1 MTSRAARRKRRKK
14 ALITLSDGQTV
25 PQPATGRDRAPRE
38 PQEDARAVVF
48 AVRARACP
56 VANPAD
62 LALPWLGCD
71 QGRCI
76 HVLRR
81 DDAAALWAVWQA
93 YCMAERTYRMRIL
106 GQTGEPQNS
115 AIPMLPERMEADTG
129 HTIDTRDSAER
140 DRDAVSAWQRWQ
152 GVLGCLPHTIRDAL
166 TTTRTLW
173 RDGPTR
179 AGEAFVAALSDL
191 RDAAERYDGARNRL
205 APRMARES
213 VSHTTP

>member
-1 MTSRAARRKRRKK
+1 MTSRAARRKRKK
-14 ALITLSDGQTV
+14 QAQITLSGGQTV

-140 DRDAVSAWQRWQ
+140 DRDAVSAWMRWQ
-152 GVLGCLPHTIRDAL
+152 GVLGCIASRADLL
-166 TTTRTLW
+166 TTRTLW

-205 APRMARES
+205 AG
-213 VSHTTP
+213 